1 MSFIWKEFW
10 KRDLCFTFFLILIF
24 SSFTSTFWLG
34 TTMYSRPVC
43 SLRPAKATP
52 PPLVHTSGP
61 TTAYSFKADEERG
74 ARRTQPIYP
83 TPSPPSML
91 TSPVGNRCFLHP
103 GGQHGGG
110 TPETRHGCDRAGAE
124 KWRIPEPL
132 RLREGSEEQ
141 MRWDR
146 ENALQ
151 TTGSQGSRGR
161 LAHQDCPP
169 QAEELFWQRSGFRA
183 FSNLLSPRKP
193 LTCSWSY

>member
-1 MSFIWKEFW
+1 
-10 KRDLCFTFFLILIF
+10 
-24 SSFTSTFWLG
+24 
-34 TTMYSRPVC
+34 MYSRPVC

-61 TTAYSFKADEERG
+61 TTAYSFKADEEQG

-83 TPSPPSML
+83 TPSAPSML
-91 TSPVGNRCFLHP
+91 TSPAGNGCFLHP

-110 TPETRHGCDRAGAE
+110 TPETRRGCDRAGAE
-124 KWRIPEPL
+124 ERRVPEPP

-151 TTGSQGSRGR
+151 TTGESGVTWPFGPPGPPTAGWGAV
-161 LAHQDCPP
+161 LAKVRVPRVQ
-169 QAEELFWQRSGFRA
+169 QLI
-183 FSNLLSPRKP
+183 LS
-193 LTCSWSY
+193 